1 MNKEYHLKKLDR
13 LYKDWVLHSKF
24 HFIPSNSL
32 LNNTKPMEIE
42 EFMSENYEQLTHDQ
56 YFFLRSLINVTAHV
70 QNFEEDEQ

>member
-24 HFIPSNSL
+24 HFIPKS
-32 LNNTKPMEIE
+32 MEIE

-56 YFFLRSLINVTAHV
+56 YFFLRSLITVTAHI
-70 QNFEEDEQ
+70 QNFEEDKE